1 MSYCELPWKTCYVE
15 AGLAP
20 PQGLVS
26 GHQSRGR
33 IRKSEAARQ
42 KILDPFPPFACEEH
56 TAGVD
61 RGTRDCQN
69 AKFFHIRSRP
79 RGIVTRTVV
88 PWLVESISSRPP
100 ISFTRSCIL
109 GMPTPTLNRGC
120 RFAGGTLEEAPR
132 PWSLI
137 SSLRSALRSMRILTC

>member
-79 RGIVTRTVV
+79 RGSVTRTVV
-88 PWLVESISSRPP
+88 PSLVESISSRPP
-100 ISFTRSCIL
+100 ISFTRSCML
-109 GMPTPTLNRGC
+109 GMPTPSSNRGLC
-120 RFAGGTLEEAPR
+120 CPVCTPVESLPPR
-132 PWSLI
+132 SLI
-137 SSLRSALRSMRILTC
+137 SSVRSELRSIRILAC